1 MVTKKL
7 ARRALVGPSALC
19 CGEIGAACCCPSG
32 LFGICNFYD
41 ATGFL
46 SRLLGVVLAFITI
59 AIYVMVMVVR
69 TLQIEIPM
77 P

>member
-1 MVTKKL
+1 M
-7 ARRALVGPSALC
+7 VGPSALVL
-19 CGEIGAACCCPSG
+19 GKREAACCCPSG
-32 LFGICNFYD
+32 LFGICDSYD